1 MAPIFSVNNL
11 ESASGVIIVAVE
23 AELVADSDAWDCDM
37 TVTGVANWDRLTA
50 KGDDAVGFWK
60 RRGRELCAIMLTR
73 GRTRTAS
80 LIGPTV
86 LWENLKK

>member
-1 MAPIFSVNNL
+1 
-11 ESASGVIIVAVE
+11 
-23 AELVADSDAWDCDM
+23 
-37 TVTGVANWDRLTA
+37 
-50 KGDDAVGFWK
+50 VGFWK